1 VSVQEQVE
9 AKCPACGEESQ
20 VAVWRSMNVTQD
32 LDAKELLLAGTVNVF
47 QCPKCRYESLLDV
60 DFLYHDMERQF
71 SVQYYPYERLSD
83 DNFLANFTVEGAP
96 ALDVSQGVELPGRMD
111 YLLRPHIVFEMGEL
125 VRYVAF
131 RDRLHEIRHPES
143 AEPWSGS
150 RLVRNITAIRPDSS
164 RQSPKKYHSQDGRPS
179 QS

>member
-1 VSVQEQVE
+1 VSVREEVE

-20 VAVWRSMNVTQD
+20 TTVWRSMNVSQD
-32 LDAKELLLAGTVNVF
+32 PDAKELLLAGTVNVF

-60 DFLYHDMERQF
+60 DFLYHDMDRKF

-83 DNFLANFTVEGAP
+83 DGFLANFAVDGAP
-96 ALDVSQGVELPGRMD
+96 ALDLPERVPLSEQVE

-131 RDRLHEIRHPES
+131 RDRLHELASE
-143 AEPWSGS
+143 G
-150 RLVRNITAIRPDSS
+150 
-164 RQSPKKYHSQDGRPS
+164 
-179 QS
+179 

>member
-1 VSVQEQVE
+1 MSVQEQVE

-20 VAVWRSMNVTQD
+20 ATVWRSMNVTED
-32 LDAKELLLAGTVNVF
+32 PDAKELLLAGTVNVF

-83 DNFLANFTVEGAP
+83 DNFLASFTAEGAP
-96 ALDVSQGVELPGRMD
+96 SLDLSRGGNLPDRMN
-111 YLLRPHIVFEMGEL
+111 YLLRPHVVFEMGEL

-131 RDRLHEIRHPES
+131 RDRLYEIAHPGS
-143 AEPWSGS
+143 AEP
-150 RLVRNITAIRPDSS
+150 
-164 RQSPKKYHSQDGRPS
+164 
-179 QS
+179 